1 MDNLFSRLEQAYRE
15 GFRQSS
21 NTTCGPASVILAS
34 RGLGFKPENESRWS
48 EEKLSRWLPI
58 TEFSIRGMAL
68 HELQFAS
75 ELIYEQKIDIQLR
88 RAYPENFLLFLK
100 DIEEFFLLQ
109 NTVIIVNYLQD
120 DFVFTNL
127 CEHGNPHYS
136 PVISWGSV
144 KNEILIADV
153 DPDVQEPYWVS
164 VETMFRSMEK
174 STAMKIPRG
183 WLKLRK
189 R

>member
-1 MDNLFSRLEQAYRE
+1 MDNLFFRLEQVYRD

-21 NTTCGPASVILAS
+21 NTTCGPASVILAT
-34 RGLGFKPENESRWS
+34 RGLGFKSEKESRWS
-48 EEKLSRWLPI
+48 EEGLRRWLPI
-58 TEFSIRGMAL
+58 TDFLMRGMAL
-68 HELQFAS
+68 HELQFVS

-88 RAYPENFLLFLK
+88 RAYPENFHLFLN
-100 DIEEFFLLQ
+100 DIEEFFLLK

-136 PVISWGSV
+136 PLISWNSI

-153 DPDVQEPYWVS
+153 DPDINEAYWVS
-164 VETMFRSMEK
+164 VESMFRSMEQC
-174 STAMKIPRG
+174 TTLKIPRG